1 MELHKPNSKVL
12 RVDHAIVKKKKRV
25 ILHSGSDV
33 MVEHVSLQ
41 KISLLLKIK
50 LFPIIP
56 LNEHMYLAFSFVF
69 VFFFFF
75 KMRSSTEGEMLMSD
89 EIKFPCRAF
98 GEKTMQAY
106 LFLGF
111 CFSLT
116 IKCNIYFIS
125 SLRQCFSNFFSAAK
139 IFPSKILDKSSNI
152 QYSSNI
158 QNR

>member
-1 MELHKPNSKVL
+1 MLLLKRKKESFFTQVQMFM
-12 RVDHAIVKKKKRV
+12 VK
-25 ILHSGSDV
+25 
-33 MVEHVSLQ
+33 HVSLQ

-69 VFFFFF
+69 FFF
-75 KMRSSTEGEMLMSD
+75 KTRSSTEGEMLMSD
-89 EIKFPCRAF
+89 KIKFPRRAF

-139 IFPSKILDKSSNI
+139 FFPSKILDKSSNI
-152 QYSSNI
+152 Q
-158 QNR
+158 NR